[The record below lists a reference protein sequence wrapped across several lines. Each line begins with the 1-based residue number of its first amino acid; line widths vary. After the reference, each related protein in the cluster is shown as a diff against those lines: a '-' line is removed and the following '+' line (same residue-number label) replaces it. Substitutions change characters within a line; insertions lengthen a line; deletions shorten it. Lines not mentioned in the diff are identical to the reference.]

1 MDQREFLR
9 QMEELV
15 DFGRTKENLL
25 TKQEIA
31 DYCSD
36 WNLTEEQMPFVYAY
50 LKEHRIEVE
59 GYRAPVEKTEE
70 EAVEKSEK
78 DSKYLRLY
86 KEELCQLKRYEEEEL
101 VRLLEQLR
109 RGEEEVISSVI
120 EAHLHRV
127 MQLADKYRG
136 RGVPVED
143 LIQEGNLGLMI
154 AVEKF
159 NPDLGYRFSTYAS
172 WWIKQ
177 AMFKAI
183 SEQSHCMKIPV
194 YIQETLSKFS
204 KVKAEMERAYNCQVT
219 NKDVA
224 QKMNLEPEKV
234 DTYLSAYTTTVS
246 IEGSFDAKNGSE
258 LNVADVL
265 EDETTSVE
273 ASIQYEELKKEIA
286 NVVSTLK
293 EREQS
298 VIKMRFGLENFART
312 TLEDI
317 GKMFGVTKE
326 CIRQTEM
333 RALNKLRGCS
343 SLNCYAD

>member
-1 MDQREFLR
+1 MKDQVIRMKSTTNPARSGFIS
-9 QMEELV
+9 
-15 DFGRTKENLL
+15 FN
-25 TKQEIA
+25 
-31 DYCSD
+31 
-36 WNLTEEQMPFVYAY
+36 TEEMGAY
-50 LKEHRIEVE
+50 LKKVNSYKSLDSAE
-59 GYRAPVEKTEE
+59 EKEIARKAKNGDK
-70 EAVEKSEK
+70 EAKKILVQSNLKLVLTIARK
-78 DSKYLRLY
+78 AIHVSKLPM
-86 KEELCQLKRYEEEEL
+86 
-101 VRLLEQLR
+101 V
-109 RGEEEVISSVI
+109 
-120 EAHLHRV
+120 
-127 MQLADKYRG
+127 
-136 RGVPVED
+136 D

>member
-1 MDQREFLR
+1 MKDQVIRMKSTTNPARSGFIS
-9 QMEELV
+9 
-15 DFGRTKENLL
+15 FN
-25 TKQEIA
+25 
-31 DYCSD
+31 
-36 WNLTEEQMPFVYAY
+36 TEEMGAY
-50 LKEHRIEVE
+50 LKKVNSYKSLDSAE
-59 GYRAPVEKTEE
+59 EKEIARKAKNGDK
-70 EAVEKSEK
+70 EAKKILVQSNLKLVLTIARK
-78 DSKYLRLY
+78 AIHVSKLPM
-86 KEELCQLKRYEEEEL
+86 
-101 VRLLEQLR
+101 V
-109 RGEEEVISSVI
+109 
-120 EAHLHRV
+120 
-127 MQLADKYRG
+127 
-136 RGVPVED
+136 D

-224 QKMNLEPEKV
+224 QKMNLEPKKV

>member
-1 MDQREFLR
+1 MKDQVIRMKSTTNPARSGFIS
-9 QMEELV
+9 
-15 DFGRTKENLL
+15 FN
-25 TKQEIA
+25 
-31 DYCSD
+31 
-36 WNLTEEQMPFVYAY
+36 TEEMGAY
-50 LKEHRIEVE
+50 LKKVNSYKSLDSAE
-59 GYRAPVEKTEE
+59 EKEIARKAKNGDK
-70 EAVEKSEK
+70 EAKKILVQSNLKLVLTIARK
-78 DSKYLRLY
+78 AIHVSKLPM
-86 KEELCQLKRYEEEEL
+86 
-101 VRLLEQLR
+101 V
-109 RGEEEVISSVI
+109 
-120 EAHLHRV
+120 
-127 MQLADKYRG
+127 
-136 RGVPVED
+136 D

-343 SLNCYAD
+343 SLNCYDD

>member
-1 MDQREFLR
+1 MKDQVIRMKSTTNPARSGFIS
-9 QMEELV
+9 
-15 DFGRTKENLL
+15 FN
-25 TKQEIA
+25 
-31 DYCSD
+31 
-36 WNLTEEQMPFVYAY
+36 TEEMGAY
-50 LKEHRIEVE
+50 LKKVNSYKSLDSAE
-59 GYRAPVEKTEE
+59 EKEIARKAKNGDK
-70 EAVEKSEK
+70 EAKKILVQSNLKLVLTIARK
-78 DSKYLRLY
+78 AIHVSKLPM
-86 KEELCQLKRYEEEEL
+86 
-101 VRLLEQLR
+101 V
-109 RGEEEVISSVI
+109 
-120 EAHLHRV
+120 
-127 MQLADKYRG
+127 
-136 RGVPVED
+136 D

-286 NVVSTLK
+286 NEVSTLK

>member
-1 MDQREFLR
+1 MKDQVIRMKSTTNPARSGFIS
-9 QMEELV
+9 
-15 DFGRTKENLL
+15 FN
-25 TKQEIA
+25 
-31 DYCSD
+31 
-36 WNLTEEQMPFVYAY
+36 TEEMGAY
-50 LKEHRIEVE
+50 LKKVNSYKSLDSAE
-59 GYRAPVEKTEE
+59 EKEIARKAKNGDK
-70 EAVEKSEK
+70 EAKKILVQSNLKLVLTIARK
-78 DSKYLRLY
+78 AIHVSKLPM
-86 KEELCQLKRYEEEEL
+86 
-101 VRLLEQLR
+101 V
-109 RGEEEVISSVI
+109 
-120 EAHLHRV
+120 
-127 MQLADKYRG
+127 
-136 RGVPVED
+136 D

-298 VIKMRFGLENFART
+298 VIKMRFGLDNFART